1 MLIDKSCLLAENTEL
16 ANPEHTVI
24 DLGEKGMGTGGYINL
39 FIEMVASAAGLTSA
53 TWKFYT
59 AYDKDGTLEKTEI
72 LSTPLLTAEK
82 LKKGYIFEVPI
93 PITEQRYLILEIEKD
108 GTATAGRYWA
118 GLTTSE
124 QFGHHNRAQN

>member
-1 MLIDKSCLLAENTEL
+1 MLIDKSNLFAQNTEL
-16 ANPEHTVI
+16 ANPEHTVL
-24 DLGEKGMGTGGYINL
+24 DLGERGMGTGGYINL
-39 FIEMVASAAGLTSA
+39 FIEMVEGAAGVTSA
-53 TWKFYT
+53 TWRFFT
-59 AYDKDGTLEKTEI
+59 AHDKEGMLENTEI
-72 LSTPLLTAEK
+72 LATPALPIER

-124 QFGHHNRAQN
+124 QFGHHNRTQY